1 MSANSASSIVRFG
14 TFELDLQTGELR
26 HGGQKVRLQEQPFQ
40 VLAALLEHPGKIVT
54 REELHSKLWPADT
67 FVDFDHSLN
76 AAIKRLRD
84 TLSESADAPVYI
96 ETLARRGYRFIAP
109 VNGSSPPDEIG
120 IAPAPARGAWKKRT
134 VMIAIAGCFVVA
146 GLLYMGIKP
155 SRERLLRLAKLQ
167 RLTEVPLT
175 TLPGTVL
182 SPTFSPDGSQIAFA
196 WDGGGI
202 TNGYDLYVKVIGSDR
217 PLRLTYHPS
226 DRLSAA
232 WSPDGRNIAIS
243 RGAGKDDS
251 GIYLVPPTGGPER
264 LLATRSPVSWFGAE
278 VNWIN
283 WSPDGKQLAFID
295 HPANAIADAT
305 LQLFLLS
312 LETLQKSQV
321 DTGCNSVA
329 TPTFSPGGKFL
340 AWVCNKAAA
349 SSSLWLLRLKDGD
362 RSQLLAFADGISG
375 LAWSRDE
382 RRVVFSS
389 IEHDGAVW
397 EVSLDRP
404 MRTEKLPTGHDAE
417 GLVTDPAGRG
427 LAYVRGTRDVNIWRL
442 DLLKSPPQA
451 RMLVASSRE
460 ERAPSISPDG
470 SKIAFES
477 SRTGAN
483 EVWVC
488 RADGSNAQQLTHF
501 GQTTTGTPRWSP
513 DGNLIAF
520 DSRLG
525 GEANIYV
532 VDPRG
537 GVPDKLSIDLR
548 DNSLASWSHD
558 GRWIYFLNGDDAGTP
573 SIWKVPASGGHALL
587 IAKQSATFPLESP
600 DGKRVYFVRNKE
612 LWQVKTDGLM
622 EQQVEGMPEL
632 DFMGDKWFPSGRGIY
647 FIAHEGDRQ
656 IISLFDLQT
665 KQARPIFA
673 LEKPSPGWIGGMP
686 VSDDGNWLLF
696 PQKDER
702 SSELMLIENWR

>member
-1 MSANSASSIVRFG
+1 MSANSSSPITRFG
-14 TFELDLQTGELR
+14 TFELDFQTGELR
-26 HGGQKVRLQEQPFQ
+26 RGGQKVKLQEQPFQ
-40 VLAALLEHPGKIVT
+40 VLSALLEHPGKIVT
-54 REELHSKLWPADT
+54 REELRSKLWPAET

-84 TLSESADAPVYI
+84 ALNESADAPVFI

-109 VNGSSPPDEIG
+109 VNGSSPPGEIG
-120 IAPAPARGAWKKRT
+120 NVAAPARGAWKRK
-134 VMIAIAGCFVVA
+134 VMIAVAACFVIA
-146 GLLYMGIKP
+146 GLLHAWTTP

-175 TLPGTVL
+175 TLAGTVL

-202 TNGYDLYVKVIGSDR
+202 ANGYDLYVKAIGADK

-226 DRLSAA
+226 DKLSAA
-232 WSPDGRNIAIS
+232 WSPDGRSIAIS

-251 GIYLVPPTGGPER
+251 GIYLIPPTGGPER
-264 LLATRSPVSWFGAE
+264 KLATRSAVSWFGAE
-278 VNWIN
+278 FNWIN
-283 WSPDGKQLAFID
+283 WSPDGKQLAFVD
-295 HPANAIADAT
+295 HPANAVADAT
-305 LQLFLLS
+305 LHLFRLS
-312 LETLQKSQV
+312 LETLERTQV
-321 DTGCNSVA
+321 DTGCESVS

-340 AWVCNKAAA
+340 AWVCYKAAA

-362 RSQLLAFADGISG
+362 RSQLLSFDDGISG
-375 LAWSRDE
+375 VAWSRDE
-382 RRVVFSS
+382 RRIVFSS

-397 EVSLDRP
+397 EVSLARP
-404 MRTEKLPTGHDAE
+404 MHIERLPTGHDAE
-417 GLVTDPAGRG
+417 GVVADPAGRG
-427 LAYVRGTRDVNIWRL
+427 LAYVRGHRDVNIWRL
-442 DLLKSPPQA
+442 DLLKSPPRA

-460 ERAPSISPDG
+460 DRAPSISPDE

-488 RADGSNAQQLTHF
+488 EADGSNAQQLTDF
-501 GQTTTGTPRWSP
+501 GLTTTGTPRWSP
-513 DGNLIAF
+513 DGKLIAF

-525 GEANIYV
+525 GEANIYI

-537 GVPDKLSIDLR
+537 GVPHKLSIDLQ

-558 GRWIYFLNGDDAGTP
+558 AQWIYFLNGDDAGTP
-573 SIWKVPASGGHALL
+573 SVWKVPSSGGHAVL

-600 DGKRVYFVRNKE
+600 DGKHVYFVRDKK
-612 LWQVKTDGLM
+612 LWQVKTDGSM
-622 EQQVEGMPEL
+622 EQQVERMPEL
-632 DFMGDKWFPSGRGIY
+632 NFLGDEWFPVASGIY
-647 FIAHEGDRQ
+647 FIAHEGDRR

-665 KQARPIFA
+665 KQVRPIFT

-686 VSDDGNWLLF
+686 VSAEGKWLLF